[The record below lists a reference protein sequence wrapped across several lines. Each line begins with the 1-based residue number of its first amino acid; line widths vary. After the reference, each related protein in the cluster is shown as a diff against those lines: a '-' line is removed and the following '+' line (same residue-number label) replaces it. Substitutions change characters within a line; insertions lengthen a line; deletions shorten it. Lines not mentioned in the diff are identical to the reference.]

1 MIAAAPL
8 WKCWCSA
15 ALCERTDLMF
25 QTRIFHVEKEAQEE
39 VDQRSPSLNAIA
51 VCFLHLSDEDGG
63 DGAQH
68 ITLGEISRAKLKK
81 NNFARLSACK

>member
-1 MIAAAPL
+1 M
-8 WKCWCSA
+8 WKKK
-15 ALCERTDLMF
+15 LKRKL
-25 QTRIFHVEKEAQEE
+25 INAQ
-39 VDQRSPSLNAIA
+39 SLNAIA

-63 DGAQH
+63 DGAEH